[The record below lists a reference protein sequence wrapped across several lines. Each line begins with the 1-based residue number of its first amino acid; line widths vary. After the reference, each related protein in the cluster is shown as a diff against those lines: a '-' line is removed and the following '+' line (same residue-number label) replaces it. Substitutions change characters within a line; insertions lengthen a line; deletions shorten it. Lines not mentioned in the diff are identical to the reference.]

1 MHIKIFLKKF
11 VSISV
16 AAFLTAAL
24 VGCFDLGDFEDEADY
39 YDSFGD
45 VCLVYQDPEETEKD
59 VETED
64 YDIQDYF
71 HNKNTGNKF
80 TYGDPKDEDP
90 DEGKDIP
97 QLPYLYMAI
106 PVNRDRDV
114 ESIALYFNATQTCSL
129 DVFVYVVE
137 DLPDGGDFSDV
148 RLLGEP
154 EFQQKHEGDEPL
166 YDENGKPIQE
176 LIEYSD
182 PADDLIVAK
191 TTIHVKEGEWV
202 PLMVETWDVGDV
214 AKIKESQYILLRFI
228 NNGGLNDGVNPSVAF
243 RVTNLLIRAIA

>member
-71 HNKNTGNKF
+71 YNKNTGNKF